1 MSKDD
6 IIISLFLSVVILM
19 DKNLVS
25 DSDDV
30 VMLGEEEEYMKPAY
44 IIRKKDNEKV
54 FISKK
59 QFSIGRLESLSD
71 YVVSNPYVS
80 KLHAEIIFDNEE
92 YYIVDHHTTNKTYVD
107 DAECIGDQK
116 IKLENGSKIRI
127 ADEIFVFELS

>member
-6 IIISLFLSVVILM
+6 TIILLFSSVVIVM
-19 DKNLVS
+19 DKSLVS

-30 VMLGEEEEYMKPAY
+30 VIIVEEEKHMKPAY

-80 KLHAEIIFDNEE
+80 KLHAEIIFENEE

-107 DAECIGDQK
+107 DSECIGNQK
-116 IKLENGSKIRI
+116 K
-127 ADEIFVFELS
+127 EIGKWLGNQDC